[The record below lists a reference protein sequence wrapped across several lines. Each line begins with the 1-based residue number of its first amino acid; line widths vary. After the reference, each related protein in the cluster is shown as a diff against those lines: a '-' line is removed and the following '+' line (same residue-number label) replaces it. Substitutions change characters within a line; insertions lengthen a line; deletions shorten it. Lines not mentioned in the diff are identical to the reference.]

1 MMISGR
7 FVTMA
12 PTGIRSKSL
21 AIQIDACYGKML
33 VEYEWHRAF
42 PAPTFTIIAATAG
55 SKPDQGGFKWNRS
68 GIPC

>member
-12 PTGIRSKSL
+12 STGIRSKSL

-33 VEYEWHRAF
+33 VEYEWHRVF
-42 PAPTFTIIAATAG
+42 PAPTFTIIAAPAG
-55 SKPDQGGFKWNRS
+55 S
-68 GIPC
+68 